1 MNRLIRVSSTTSAS
15 GDGGVAIMSPQRT
28 NSISSLRPV
37 MNRLQRVP
45 SNAKLD
51 VGLTRTSSTTSVI
64 AMAANGMAAPR
75 STDPS
80 ASRSNLRLFR
90 TPSQLSLANHP
101 YALGSRSN
109 SYAPT
114 QPRQSLTR
122 SASRTSVQPTARRPS
137 GFMDVGTT
145 ESVFSVAQQMERTFP
160 LPSRQQV
167 TPGRVDSRTSLSTTR
182 SNFSQ
187 STLASSNQHASLGT
201 EPASARREGFGPSH
215 RFGHSTMS
223 VRPSI
228 EIATTESFYSAARR
242 TGGRPPHPISQYV
255 SPGRVGSS
263 LSISTTRSNFSESLM
278 ASRNLVVSPTMA
290 LGTTDNS
297 RERQSTLEPQQPAPT
312 DNMAPIE
319 EPAASFSEV
328 QITSSTHS
336 VSDPARSV
344 AFVRPQIP
352 AEVEVDATLRVQEL
366 AKSADD
372 QEIEEYEERVSQP
385 TFQEEEQ
392 ITTSDASQS
401 VATEDLQHCAPET
414 SQVAEAVQPQTS
426 QVHVGQTQTT
436 QATVPVLSLTTAPEE
451 WQASVEVQQQ
461 TMTPETSR
469 ATVAKQP
476 QTTAPETSQAA
487 VAEQPQTK
495 GKGKG
500 KGKAPEILQV
510 AVEVQP
516 QINESALEPSP
527 SITLELSEGS
537 LPQQPQTTEKI
548 TPLASAPENSGS
560 NTDEQ
565 PKNMGNES
573 PHSTAAMQQQ
583 APPEQTQLMEESD
596 AQEPTQSE
604 DFPSCQAVLN
614 ETSVIGTERC
624 NSETNREN
632 NCSVSGS
639 VAPDME
645 EEESEETS
653 ETIPTSSSADH
664 ALPTTTKNFG
674 AKTSQRVAEI
684 AVTENGRISP
694 GCSGDASRSDATI
707 VGEKRQLTHII
718 GSTDNDDDISIL
730 DEIPAP
736 SKMPP
741 PKKIPKRKTVKEK
754 KTAPD
759 PIPSTRMMT
768 RSMRKRSN
776 ATLKEQESELR
787 QTKSDDAMH
796 KKSKRR

>member
-1 MNRLIRVSSTTSAS
+1 
-15 GDGGVAIMSPQRT
+15 
-28 NSISSLRPV
+28 
-37 MNRLQRVP
+37 
-45 SNAKLD
+45 
-51 VGLTRTSSTTSVI
+51 
-64 AMAANGMAAPR
+64 
-75 STDPS
+75 
-80 ASRSNLRLFR
+80 
-90 TPSQLSLANHP
+90 
-101 YALGSRSN
+101 
-109 SYAPT
+109 
-114 QPRQSLTR
+114 
-122 SASRTSVQPTARRPS
+122 
-137 GFMDVGTT
+137 
-145 ESVFSVAQQMERTFP
+145 
-160 LPSRQQV
+160 
-167 TPGRVDSRTSLSTTR
+167 
-182 SNFSQ
+182 
-187 STLASSNQHASLGT
+187 
-201 EPASARREGFGPSH
+201 
-215 RFGHSTMS
+215 MS

-278 ASRNLVVSPTMA
+278 ASRNLAVSPTNA

-297 RERQSTLEPQQPAPT
+297 RERQSTLEPRKPAPT

-328 QITSSTHS
+328 QSTSSTQPLIS

-372 QEIEEYEERVSQP
+372 QQIEESEVLVSQP

-401 VATEDLQHCAPET
+401 VATEDLQHCAPKT

-495 GKGKG
+495 GKGK
-500 KGKAPEILQV
+500 APDIQQA

-516 QINESALEPSP
+516 QIIESAQEPSP
-527 SITLELSEGS
+527 SVTMELSEGS

-548 TPLASAPENSGS
+548 TPHASAPENSGS

-664 ALPTTTKNFG
+664 ALPTRTKNFG

-741 PKKIPKRKTVKEK
+741 PKKIPKRKTAKEK
-754 KTAPD
+754 KTSTGPPD

-776 ATLKEQESELR
+776 DTLKEQESELR